1 MNRVLITYDTQCEGK
16 FFNPLRG
23 EWEKD
28 RLTVVILCKPE
39 GIPRPY
45 SDELIPIVTKSMRH
59 HILHAVRLRRA
70 PNHNVEPRARLRRK
84 EIRAKGGE
92 IGAGHDAARGRKLVL

>member
-1 MNRVLITYDTQCEGK
+1 M
-16 FFNPLRG
+16 
-23 EWEKD
+23 
-28 RLTVVILCKPE
+28 ILGKPE

-59 HILHAVRLRRA
+59 HILYAMRLSRA
-70 PNHNVEPRARLRRK
+70 PNHDVEPRTRLRRK

-92 IGAGHDAARGRKLVL
+92 IGAGHDTTRGRILVLVVVATIGLGDPRGAQEKAAVEV